1 MQNRSLL
8 WIFIILLTLS
18 VAYLLSFSFISKSY
32 ENVVFQAVEESIT
45 DDLVKG
51 ELLKNY
57 GDTMVVAD
65 SLRGAGFEAYR
76 DSIITMRHGSIDS
89 FVKANFDATRE
100 SLFTAKYN
108 KALRD
113 SADAVAFP
121 LMGYSYSYLKSHE
134 LALGLDLKGGM
145 SVTLEVSIP
154 DLLLSLSDYSTDPT
168 FLATIEN
175 AKKAQLNSTADF
187 LTLFEEEWKKSG
199 AQGQLWRK
207 FSNQTNQDKFKA
219 NMSDEDV
226 IKVLRKEAND
236 AIDNTEN
243 IIRKRIDQFG
253 VTSPNVQKQ
262 SLTSRIVVELPGVTD
277 QERVR
282 KNLKSTA
289 NLEFWNTYFN
299 VEIAQAMIDLNTALG
314 RIQAPE
320 LYAPVQDTAKK
331 DTTATAPAP
340 KPDDQLTED
349 EKKRKYPLFAIFGP
363 NIPTDNQAV
372 PSAIAGTAKVSDMEA
387 VDRIFN
393 SDMAKSMFP
402 KDLRLMWGAKPEK
415 GIAVLYAIK
424 ADELN
429 GRAPLDGKSIVDARQ
444 DFDPIKGGVVVEMT
458 MSPDVGAPKW
468 KEMTAKNAADNN
480 RSVAVVM
487 DNLVY
492 SAPSVNE
499 EIPNGKSVITF
510 GSGDNRDKQILE
522 AKDLAGL
529 LKAGSLP
536 APAKIIDEVV
546 VGPSL
551 GDENIKAGIWSFI
564 AAFIVILLYM
574 MFYYAWAGWAANV
587 ALVANLFFLIGA
599 LVSLGG
605 TLTLPGIAGIVLTM
619 GMAVDANVLIY
630 ERVKEELRLGKPV
643 SVAML
648 DGFKKAISAILDG
661 NATTLI
667 SGLVLLVV
675 GTGPMKGFATTLI
688 IGIFTT
694 LFTAIVI
701 SRLILYKRLDSK
713 KEITFYS
720 NITKNWFTK
729 MNYDFVTK
737 RYLYYGISATI
748 LIAGAVS
755 WTTRGFNMGVDFVG
769 GTSFKVK
776 YEQQVDPE
784 AVRSALSAGLL
795 ENGNSAASTVQA
807 IGTAGNELKITTNYL
822 INDNSNDVAQR
833 VQTDVDN
840 ALGKVGKHE
849 ITTSYKVDASMSDD
863 FRAEAIWAAV
873 LTLLLVGIYVVFRF
887 RKIDFAIGASVAL
900 LHDALIVI
908 CAFTLLNGVVPF
920 TLEVNQNFV
929 AAILTIIG
937 YSINDTV
944 VIFDRIREYFRER
957 RNPELKST
965 INDALNSTLGR
976 SINTS
981 MTVLLTLGVMFI
993 FGSDDIRGFVF
1004 AMIVGVISGVYSTLF
1019 IATPIVVDM
1028 RKMFAK
1034 KEAK

>member
-1 MQNRSLL
+1 
-8 WIFIILLTLS
+8 
-18 VAYLLSFSFISKSY
+18 
-32 ENVVFQAVEESIT
+32 VFQAVEESIT
-45 DDLVKG
+45 DELVKG

-65 SLRGAGFEAYR
+65 SIRKTGFEAYR

-89 FVKANFDATRE
+89 FVKANLDAKRE
-100 SLFTAKYN
+100 SLFTMKYN

-154 DLLLSLSDYSTDPT
+154 DLLLSLSDYSTDAT
-168 FLATIEN
+168 FLSTIEN

-199 AQGQLWRK
+199 GQGQLWRK

-219 NMSDEDV
+219 NMSDEEV
-226 IKVLRKEAND
+226 MKVLRKEAND

-282 KNLKSTA
+282 KNLQGTA

-314 RIQAPE
+314 KIQAPE
-320 LYAPVQDTAKK
+320 LYAAAADTSKK
-331 DTTATAPAP
+331 DSTATAPAV

-363 NIPTDNQAV
+363 NIPRDNQAV
-372 PSAIAGTAKVSDMEA
+372 PSAIAGTAKVTDMEA

-402 KDLRLMWGAKPEK
+402 KDLRLMWSAKAEK
-415 GIAVLYAIK
+415 GIAILYAIK

-429 GRAPLDGKSIVDARQ
+429 GRAPIDGKSIVDARQ
-444 DFDPIKGGVVVEMT
+444 DFDPIKGGIVVEMT

-468 KEMTAKNAADNN
+468 KEMTAKNAKDNN
-480 RSVAVVM
+480 RAVAVVM

-551 GDENIKAGIWSFI
+551 GAENISAGIWSFI

-648 DGFKKAISAILDG
+648 DGFKKALGAIIDG

-667 SGLVLLVV
+667 SGLVLLFV

-737 RYLYYGISATI
+737 RYLYYGISAII

-776 YEQQVDPE
+776 YEEKVDPE
-784 AVRSALSAGLL
+784 AVRSALSTALV
-795 ENGNSAASTVQA
+795 ENGNASASTVQA

-822 INDNSNDVAQR
+822 INDNSNDVTQR
-833 VQTDVDN
+833 VQSDVDK
-840 ALGKVGKHE
+840 ALGTVGKHE

-863 FRAEAIWAAV
+863 FRAEAIWAAI

-1004 AMIVGVISGVYSTLF
+1004 AMIIGVISGVYSTLF